1 MAKKV
6 GRLLVER
13 MLANRSPLYRWL
25 RENRDEI
32 APILAIKPVWQV
44 VAKTA
49 ADSGVRM
56 PKDAMPSRQ
65 AVRKAWMRLEQD
77 MEAESKIKVRK
88 ARTAPEVSLIDATP
102 PVVSAPTP
110 KPPEKSSPPNS
121 PETGFDESRRTRFT
135 FKPVTPKGSYSR
147 EE

>member
-1 MAKKV
+1 MAKNV
-6 GRLLVER
+6 GRLLAER
-13 MLANRSPLYRWL
+13 MLASRSPLYRWL

-32 APILAIKPVWQV
+32 APILAVKPVWQI

-56 PKDAMPSRQ
+56 PKGAMPSRQ
-65 AVRKAWMRLEQD
+65 AVRKAWLRLEQD
-77 MEAESKIKVRK
+77 MEAESKVKVRK
-88 ARTAPEVSLIDATP
+88 ARTAPDISLIDATP
-102 PVVSAPTP
+102 RVVSTPTP
-110 KPPEKSSPPNS
+110 KPPDKSSPPDS

-135 FKPVTPKGSYSR
+135 FKPVRLKGYQPP